1 MRVIVNG
8 HPEEV
13 DVQPSARL
21 LDVLRIDCGLTGTK
35 EGCREGTCGACT
47 VLIDGAPVYSCL
59 IPISQVNDAGIVTIE
74 GLGEDHPLQH
84 LLMKEVGSECDLCT
98 SGVIM
103 AALALGPNPTP
114 DDVKTALAGNVCRC
128 ANDDA
133 IHRAVLEWKAS
144 TR

>member
-8 HPEEV
+8 HPEDV

-21 LDVLRIDCGLTGTK
+21 LDVLRMACGLTGTK
-35 EGCREGTCGACT
+35 EGCHDGTCGACT

-59 IPISQVNDAGIVTIE
+59 IPISQVDDAGIVTIE
-74 GLGEDHPLQH
+74 GLGEDHPLH
-84 LLMKEVGSECDLCT
+84 NLLMNEVGMEHEMCIP
-98 SGVIM
+98 GMIM

-114 DDVKTALAGNVCRC
+114 DEVKTALAGNVCRG

>member
-21 LDVLRIDCGLTGTK
+21 LDVLRVGCGLTGTK
-35 EGCREGTCGACT
+35 EGCREGSCGACT

-59 IPISQVNDAGIVTIE
+59 IPISQVEDAGIVTIE

-84 LLMKEVGSECDLCT
+84 LLMNEVGPEFEICLP
-98 SGVIM
+98 GMVM
-103 AALALGPNPTP
+103 AALALGPNPTL
-114 DDVKTALAGNVCRC
+114 DDVKAALAGNVCRG
-128 ANDDA
+128 ASDDA
-133 IHRAVLEWKAS
+133 IHRVVLEWKAS